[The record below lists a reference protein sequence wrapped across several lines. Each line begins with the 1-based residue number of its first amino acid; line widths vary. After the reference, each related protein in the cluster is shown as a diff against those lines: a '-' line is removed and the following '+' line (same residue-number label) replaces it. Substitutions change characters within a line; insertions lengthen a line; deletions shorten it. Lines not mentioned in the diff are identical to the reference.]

1 MEKLQRNIEIKKL
14 KSYGKTLTAIG
25 KQYGISRQAVYE
37 ICKKKT
43 EDKFKGFFK
52 DFNSNMAIYD
62 DLDYMVSLFANEGSD
77 FHKHNT
83 VSLKK
88 EIIKNCI
95 QNMIIRQLSL

>member
-1 MEKLQRNIEIKKL
+1 MEKLQRNIEIRKL

-37 ICKKKT
+37 ICKRKPD
-43 EDKFKGFFK
+43 DKFKGFFK
-52 DFNSNMAIYD
+52 DFNSSMAIYD

-77 FHKHNT
+77 FNKHNT

-95 QNMIIRQLSL
+95 QNLILKYISN